1 MKKHLDLSTRKK
13 NPTQYLHLRSFA
25 KFGKGLPRTTRL
37 LKMDNKTQKSFSNWL
52 FKINF
57 YRAATKP
64 IFSAQDDVNL
74 QHMSLAIII
83 SACPSSR
90 RLRHENGSERRSWSR
105 RSLTRE
111 RKSTWWIAWCPTK
124 SRWLK
129 ITEKVSFNIVSEARF
144 VYFLTGQKF
153 IKNAKNSPFRRVFEN
168 LKFAVK

>member
-1 MKKHLDLSTRKK
+1 MSTQNVKVARFARNVEWDFFSDFQTLFERQTSILPNFFIMKKHLDLSTRKK

-90 RLRHENGSERRSWSR
+90 RLRHENGSPERRSWSR

-111 RKSTWWIAWCPTK
+111 RKSTWWIA
-124 SRWLK
+124 
-129 ITEKVSFNIVSEARF
+129 
-144 VYFLTGQKF
+144 
-153 IKNAKNSPFRRVFEN
+153 
-168 LKFAVK
+168 

>member
-1 MKKHLDLSTRKK
+1 
-13 NPTQYLHLRSFA
+13 
-25 KFGKGLPRTTRL
+25 
-37 LKMDNKTQKSFSNWL
+37 MDNKTQKSFSNWL

-111 RKSTWWIAWCPTK
+111 RKSTWWIAWCPI
-124 SRWLK
+124 
-129 ITEKVSFNIVSEARF
+129 IT
-144 VYFLTGQKF
+144 
-153 IKNAKNSPFRRVFEN
+153 VFEN
-168 LKFAVK
+168 PRKISLKIASEVNILTKISKMVNFARKFDFCGQTVLPDRTILIGQKLVGCFKIKKSHATFLIFRKPEAYSQTVLQDRSI